1 MSKLFYTRKEGEQ
14 IVGYVHEKKF
24 RLINIATLLLIGGV
38 VPATYSL
45 GTGNIVGM
53 VLFAMLIV
61 FYIILW
67 IGKDRVILKKKHD
80 GWVEIFDK
88 DLKTGNAS
96 FSLKDMDDLQILSKI
111 KEVSVGN
118 LGARANTVN
127 AAQLHITFNDGNKIS
142 FGSNTY
148 GGQLKQVKKY
158 LIREFHAL
166 DSQN

>member
-14 IVGYVHEKKF
+14 VIGYVHEKKF
-24 RLINIATLLLIGGV
+24 RLINISTLLLIGSI
-38 VPATYSL
+38 VPAVYSL
-45 GTGNIVGM
+45 GTGNIIGM
-53 VLFAMLIV
+53 VLFALLIV

-67 IGKDRVILKKKHD
+67 IGKDRVILKKRHD

-88 DLKTGNAS
+88 DLKTGDAC
-96 FSLKDMDDLQILSKI
+96 FSLKDMEDLQILSKI

-118 LGARANTVN
+118 LGARSNTVN

-148 GGQLKQVKKY
+148 GGQLKQIKKY
-158 LIREFHAL
+158 LTEEYRAL
-166 DSQN
+166 QR